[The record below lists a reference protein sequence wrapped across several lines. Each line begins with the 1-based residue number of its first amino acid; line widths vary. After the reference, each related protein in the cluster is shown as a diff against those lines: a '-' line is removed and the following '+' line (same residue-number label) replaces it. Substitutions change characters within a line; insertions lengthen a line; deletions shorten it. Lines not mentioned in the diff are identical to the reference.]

1 MNGLLIMKNLSK
13 KHRLKK
19 RKQKLIDKINQ
30 CTSEKEL
37 EGWEKTFAYH
47 DILKDDFDWDYCF
60 LLDLIEFKLKKMRE
74 YFWTH
79 DIVENE
85 KRYGDICDKLINI
98 LHAGY
103 KTDIIIVSDLH
114 TYVNTR
120 NVRRF
125 FTPKRL
131 KFIQKH
137 NLEFYYLPTVREEK
151 AKRLFWKYLE
161 WHIEEL
167 WD

>member
-1 MNGLLIMKNLSK
+1 MTKLL
-13 KHRLKK
+13 
-19 RKQKLIDKINQ
+19 KQKHKNPIKVKKQQLCDRINK
-30 CTSEKEL
+30 CKSLKEL
-37 EGWEKTFAYH
+37 KEWERVFSYH
-47 DILKDDFDWDYCF
+47 PVLKDDQDWDYDF
-60 LLDLIEFKLKKMRE
+60 FLDLIEFKLKKMRE
-74 YFWTH
+74 YFWSH

-85 KRYGDICDKLINI
+85 KRYGDICNKLINI
-98 LHAGY
+98 LHVGY

-131 KFIQKH
+131 KFIQKES
-137 NLEFYYLPTVREEK
+137 LKAYYLPTVREEK

>member
-1 MNGLLIMKNLSK
+1 MTKLS
-13 KHRLKK
+13 LKK
-19 RKQKLIDKINQ
+19 CKNPIKVKKQQLCNRINQ
-30 CTSEKEL
+30 CKSLKEL
-37 EGWEKTFAYH
+37 KEWERVFSYH
-47 DILKDDFDWDYCF
+47 PVLKDDQDWDYAF
-60 LLDLIEFKLKKMRE
+60 FLDLIEFKLKRMRE
-74 YFWTH
+74 YFWSH

-103 KTDIIIVSDLH
+103 KTNIVLVTDLTTH
-114 TYVNTR
+114 VNTR
-120 NVRRF
+120 NIYRF
-125 FTPKRL
+125 LTPKHL
-131 KFIQKH
+131 EFIQKEG
-137 NLEFYYLPTVREEK
+137 LKAYYLPTVREEK